1 MEFDYCEYCIYNQN
15 NVCIKKYETEN
26 TLFCKNFKMN
36 EYFYIKNFF
45 NRINKKN
52 KEKKYYD

>member
-15 NVCIKKYETEN
+15 NVCINKYETEN
-26 TLFCKNFKMN
+26 NLFCKNFKMN

-45 NRINKKN
+45 NKTFKKGGYN
-52 KEKKYYD
+52 CL